1 MKRIFII
8 LMLIF
13 VVAGCSN
20 NNEGDNKEK
29 KDVDKEQA
37 TETNNDK
44 KVYQIE
50 ETAKITSDLYDFDY
64 EVTVNDFQLTK
75 KVDGTTIEDYV
86 TGAREED
93 RFAVVEL
100 TIKNI
105 SDRAYVPNEM
115 FSANFTEMGAEGG
128 HTSND
133 EFFTVGDEE
142 LAPGEELKGHLV
154 YLTSVDYADTFVLKY
169 EMMSDEETHF
179 ELPNPEM

>member
-1 MKRIFII
+1 MTV
-8 LMLIF
+8 LIA
-13 VVAGCSN
+13 VAGCSN
-20 NNEGDNKEK
+20 NDEGSKTENTDANKK
-29 KDVDKEQA
+29 QT
-37 TETNNDK
+37 TETIDDK

-50 ETAKITSDLYDFDY
+50 ETAKITSDLYEFDY
-64 EVTVNDFQLTK
+64 EITVDDFKLTRE
-75 KVDGTTIEDYV
+75 VDGTTIEDYV